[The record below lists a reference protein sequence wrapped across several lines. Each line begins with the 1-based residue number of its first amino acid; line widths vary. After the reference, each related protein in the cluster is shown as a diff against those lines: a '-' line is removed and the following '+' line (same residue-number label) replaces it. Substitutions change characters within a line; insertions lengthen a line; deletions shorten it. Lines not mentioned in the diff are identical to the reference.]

1 MIKKSVLC
9 AIPCFDESYNLP
21 TLFADLEREGIFDVA
36 DVVFIDDHSSDQTPA
51 MIVARGYKMI
61 RHSQNQGYGQA
72 VQTGFAHAL
81 AGEYDAFIIFPGD
94 HQRSARDLKHLI
106 IIHQQKEFD
115 VVTGS
120 KFHIYS
126 EKYGPI
132 RRRIGNIIYSKIA
145 EYGWNSP
152 IKDVL
157 SGFKI
162 YSVSMVAPFFQYLPR
177 GYAFDI
183 CFSLYASRFG
193 LRVMETPVACRYD
206 DHTSKMNSVL
216 WVSIKM
222 LVQLMIH
229 LVKQP
234 LFHSASSQK
243 AKLAREMASP
253 DPAMFS
259 TYSYRSSNVNAASP
273 SSDSSTSDTI
283 SVQQA
288 DIANIESR

>member
-1 MIKKSVLC
+1 MTKNKSVLC
-9 AIPCFDESYNLP
+9 AIPCYNESYNLP
-21 TLFADLEREGIFDVA
+21 NLFADLEREGIFDIA
-36 DVVFIDDHSSDQTPA
+36 DVVFIDDHSSDETPL
-51 MIVARGYKMI
+51 MILKQDYKMI

-72 VQTGFAHAL
+72 VQTGFAQAL
-81 AGEYDAFIIFPGD
+81 AGKYEAFIIFPGD
-94 HQRSARDLKHLI
+94 HQRSAKDLRQLI
-106 IIHQQKEFD
+106 LIHQQKEFD

-145 EYGWNSP
+145 EYGWKSP

-162 YSVSMVAPFFQYLPR
+162 YSVAKVTPFFQYLPR

-193 LRVMETPVACRYD
+193 LKVMETPVACRYD
-206 DHTSKMNSVL
+206 EHTSKMNSVL
-216 WVSIKM
+216 WVSFKM
-222 LVQLMIH
+222 LMHLIVH

-234 LFHSASSQK
+234 LFHSANSRQTAFERKIAATVPEKFSS
-243 AKLAREMASP
+243 
-253 DPAMFS
+253 
-259 TYSYRSSNVNAASP
+259 YSYRSVSAAAPMRKANDESP
-273 SSDSSTSDTI
+273 SDLSH
-283 SVQQA
+283 
-288 DIANIESR
+288 